1 MKYILFLFALLLCLA
16 PTLSAQKINRWL
28 PVTYSNRVPVN
39 SPSLIES
46 HLWFNAT
53 NSTLYG
59 YDRAT
64 AEWSAM
70 SKKAAY
76 GEMSISNDTS
86 TLSFTNTTPAAIGGL
101 TAGPTSDFTLTTD
114 STLRYDGATAG
125 VFRANYSA
133 SISFAEVGIMTG
145 YIKVGTSIVYP
156 SRFRQT
162 ITTLTTER
170 NNVGGTALI
179 TLNPGDVLKV
189 VFAPGTHTGTDVLTV
204 YECNLNLVQVNN

>member
-1 MKYILFLFALLLCLA
+1 
-16 PTLSAQKINRWL
+16 
-28 PVTYSNRVPVN
+28 VTYSNRVPVN
-39 SPSLIES
+39 SPTLTES

-64 AEWSAM
+64 AGWSAI

-125 VFRANYSA
+125 VFRATYST
-133 SISFAEVGIMTG
+133 SFSFAEVGIMTG
-145 YIKVGTSIVYP
+145 YIKVGTSIVYT

-170 NNVGGTALI
+170 NNVSGTALI

-204 YECNLNLVQVNN
+204 YECNLGLVQVNN

>member
-1 MKYILFLFALLLCLA
+1 MKYILFPFALLLCLA
-16 PTLSAQKINRWL
+16 PALSAQKINRWL

-59 YDRAT
+59 YDRST

-86 TLSFTNTTPAAIGGL
+86 TLSFTNTTPAAIG
-101 TAGPTSDFTLTTD
+101 
-114 STLRYDGATAG
+114 
-125 VFRANYSA
+125 
-133 SISFAEVGIMTG
+133 
-145 YIKVGTSIVYP
+145 
-156 SRFRQT
+156 
-162 ITTLTTER
+162 
-170 NNVGGTALI
+170 
-179 TLNPGDVLKV
+179 
-189 VFAPGTHTGTDVLTV
+189 
-204 YECNLNLVQVNN
+204 

>member
-1 MKYILFLFALLLCLA
+1 VTGATRFNLTDMKYIFLLIALLLCLA

-39 SPSLIES
+39 SPTLTES

-64 AEWSAM
+64 AGWSAM

-101 TAGPTSDFTLTTD
+101 TAGATSDFTLTTD

-125 VFRANYSA
+125 VFRATYSA
-133 SISFAEVGIMTG
+133 SISFAEAGIMTG
-145 YIKVGTSIVYP
+145 YISV
-156 SRFRQT
+156 
-162 ITTLTTER
+162 
-170 NNVGGTALI
+170 
-179 TLNPGDVLKV
+179 
-189 VFAPGTHTGTDVLTV
+189 
-204 YECNLNLVQVNN
+204 

>member
-1 MKYILFLFALLLCLA
+1 MLLCLA

-39 SPSLIES
+39 SPTLTES

-59 YDRAT
+59 YDRVT
-64 AEWSAM
+64 AEWSPM

-101 TAGPTSDFTLTTD
+101 TAGATSDFTLTTD

-125 VFRANYSA
+125 VFRATYSA
-133 SISFAEVGIMTG
+133 SISFAEAGIMTG
-145 YIKVGTSIVYP
+145 YISVGTTAQTRT
-156 SRFRQT
+156 RFRQT

-170 NNVGGTALI
+170 NNVSGTALI

-204 YECNLNLVQVNN
+204 YECNLNLVQANN